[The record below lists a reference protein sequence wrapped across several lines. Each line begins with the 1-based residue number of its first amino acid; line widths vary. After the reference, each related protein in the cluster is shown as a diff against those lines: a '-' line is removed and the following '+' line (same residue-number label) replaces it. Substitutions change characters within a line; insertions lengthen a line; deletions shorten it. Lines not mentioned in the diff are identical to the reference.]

1 MSPRC
6 FQQLPFSTFSLT
18 FFCFDKGFCP
28 STTAAWEVSL
38 AGWWPQPSQHGLLL
52 LLLLTQDKL
61 AFKTQKIL
69 YGRTRVSPMTALFIP
84 ACQGW
89 RVPASVS
96 VLSWGSAG
104 RGEEEAGVWDW
115 RSSHKNWTSPSRPG
129 LFNTHTPARGGTGVS
144 SASAFHSSVWAL
156 RFCWHWVFCAVAR
169 SAASGFLFLDA
180 SVGAC
185 SFYMKRR
192 KPVGIVKLGAFS
204 TKAGCI
210 FSGVG
215 GRLA

>member
-52 LLLLTQDKL
+52 LLTRDKL

-69 YGRTRVSPMTALFIP
+69 CGWTRVSPMAALFIP
-84 ACQGW
+84 ASQGW
-89 RVPASVS
+89 KVPAPAC

-104 RGEEEAGVWDW
+104 QGWGGGWRRAGVWGW
-115 RSSHKNWTSPSRPG
+115 RSSHKNWTKPG
-129 LFNTHTPARGGTGVS
+129 LFNMHTPARGGTG
-144 SASAFHSSVWAL
+144 SAVLLLFSAL
-156 RFCWHWVFCAVAR
+156 
-169 SAASGFLFLDA
+169 SGPFGFA
-180 SVGAC
+180 
-185 SFYMKRR
+185 
-192 KPVGIVKLGAFS
+192 
-204 TKAGCI
+204 
-210 FSGVG
+210 GVG
-215 GRLA
+215 FSVLLLVQQPLGSCFLMQVWEPVPFT